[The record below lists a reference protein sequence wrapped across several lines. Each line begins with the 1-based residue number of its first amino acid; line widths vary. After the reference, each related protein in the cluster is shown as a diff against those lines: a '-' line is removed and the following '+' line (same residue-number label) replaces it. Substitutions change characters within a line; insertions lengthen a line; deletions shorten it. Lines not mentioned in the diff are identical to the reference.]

1 MTDARGDQ
9 LEALWLQA
17 SHDVRAES
25 VFLRELSGRRVL
37 VILRQPPGP
46 GRAAPERNL
55 VQWKRESDGAI
66 FVPIF
71 TDEAHLSVA
80 LPSPAK
86 LVRVPIH
93 LLLAAGGDQRYIVN
107 PLAKASF
114 ELNAVRLTIVRR
126 YIAETHHDSAWP
138 SRAAPWGFRLPDDA
152 LFPVAAKLVE
162 WFNQK
167 GRINEAFLYEL
178 IRGEELRT
186 EVVLGL
192 NEPADRAL
200 ADALTVVAVE
210 AGINAESFIV
220 RFLPD
225 EPSHQEGIAL
235 AGITPFYQRPL
246 LPRHN

>member
-46 GRAAPERNL
+46 GRGAPERNL
-55 VQWKRESDGAI
+55 VQWKRKSDGAI

-71 TDEAHLSVA
+71 TDEAHLSMG
-80 LPSPAK
+80 LPSSAK

-114 ELNAVRLTIVRR
+114 ELNAVRLAIVRR

-152 LFPVAAKLVE
+152 LFPVAVKLVE

-167 GRINEAFLYEL
+167 GRVNEAFLYEL
-178 IRGEELRT
+178 IRGEEPRA

-192 NEPADRAL
+192 DMSADQAQADTL
-200 ADALTVVAVE
+200 TEIAINAGADAA
-210 AGINAESFIV
+210 SFIV
-220 RFLPD
+220 RFLP
-225 EPSHQEGIAL
+225 EEASHREGIAL
-235 AGITPFYQRPL
+235 AGITPFYQRPTSS
-246 LPRHN
+246 HH